1 MIEHKAHERRTIV
14 NLSDEQ
20 MDMIAERAAEHAL
33 AKVYE
38 EVGKSIVKKL
48 FWVVGAG
55 ALGLVYTLGTVKFK
69 WPF

>member
-1 MIEHKAHERRTIV
+1 MNNNHQQERRALV

-55 ALGLVYTLGTVKFK
+55 ALGLVYVLGTVKFK